1 MSLLVIY
8 KYIIIYTHVFSNF
21 LMKVVLFYYID
32 NIFIKMPMG
41 NTRSI
46 QERTVIPLKK
56 RKEKE
61 RIVIKRKWKFF
72 FLSRGNQTR
81 FSIMRWLKPED
92 S

>member
-1 MSLLVIY
+1 
-8 KYIIIYTHVFSNF
+8 
-21 LMKVVLFYYID
+21 MKVVLFYYID
-32 NIFIKMPMG
+32 NIFIKNANG
-41 NTRSI
+41 EHKEYTRKDCHPP
-46 QERTVIPLKK
+46 QKK
-56 RKEKE
+56 KKKKE

>member
-1 MSLLVIY
+1 M
-8 KYIIIYTHVFSNF
+8 
-21 LMKVVLFYYID
+21 
-32 NIFIKMPMG
+32 
-41 NTRSI
+41 SI

-72 FLSRGNQTR
+72 FFLSRGNQTR

>member
-32 NIFIKMPMG
+32 NIFIKNANG
-41 NTRSI
+41 EHKEYTRSI
-46 QERTVIPLKK
+46 QERTVIPPKK

-72 FLSRGNQTR
+72 F
-81 FSIMRWLKPED
+81 FFK
-92 S
+92 